1 MGGDPV
7 RGQFAPGGIIATIGS
22 VSSLRLLNQRAASCQ
37 PHLLSS
43 SSSSRPRRPTSRRWT
58 SVEYRRLEAA
68 QRAAKYRDT
77 FKIEVM
83 SAARMD
89 DLLPGLRQ
97 HQPAILHF
105 AGHGEGYGEL
115 QFSDDEGKHAQG
127 LWVEAFASLIK
138 AYQDEAE
145 TPLRLAVLAGCHTA
159 PAAHHLAAH
168 VDCAIGFD
176 TSIADDAI
184 INFFTPTLYGA
195 MFDGR
200 SVGNAVDSA
209 RSVLE
214 AHDQGY
220 VAQAM
225 QVYVRKGV
233 DASTLKPVAWAQ
245 TGGRAPDL
253 HLRYLQRLFEGKWA
267 SVAMNLF
274 DPALGKRVDLLDIY
288 TPLPLD
294 FTLSLRL
301 NDRGEVEDWWCGRE
315 ALPGEEE
322 LAEVDTRRPRLCSR
336 RRGSADAP
344 EEAMRLQKQRNWA
357 SLLVDEAGLRPLLAQ
372 AEAWAGAQP
381 APGEGKVRTEA
392 WTPDAEQAALVQP
405 HFVLVGDPGSGKST
419 FLRHLALCWAGA
431 LRRQTGNPHP
441 PAASLDRLPGWARAY
456 TPIYLE
462 LRPLVESFDPL
473 PSHPDH
479 APALPGLAE
488 LRAHLRKQLPETE
501 GEALMAW
508 LFDLLREGRAA
519 LLLDGLDE
527 VSQAADPRR
536 RAQVQAFVAS
546 LTAAFPAAPIIV
558 TARPYAYRQG
568 EWALEGFGRAAL
580 APLPRDAAGATG
592 PALVRPACA
601 GGGRSMPSWR
611 RWCVFPTICA
621 ATPCC

>member
-1 MGGDPV
+1 
-7 RGQFAPGGIIATIGS
+7 
-22 VSSLRLLNQRAASCQ
+22 
-37 PHLLSS
+37 
-43 SSSSRPRRPTSRRWT
+43 
-58 SVEYRRLEAA
+58 
-68 QRAAKYRDT
+68 
-77 FKIEVM
+77 M

-245 TGGRAPDL
+245 TGGRPC
-253 HLRYLQRLFEGKWA
+253 RPA
-267 SVAMNLF
+267 S
-274 DPALGKRVDLLDIY
+274 
-288 TPLPLD
+288 PLPAAPV
-294 FTLSLRL
+294 
-301 NDRGEVEDWWCGRE
+301 RGEMGQRGHEPVRPGAGQTGRSARHLHAAAPGFHPVAAAERSEAEVEDWWCGRE

-381 APGEGKVRTEA
+381 APGEGKAPHRGMDSGRPPCGTDPA
-392 WTPDAEQAALVQP
+392 RPSCSSAIRAAARAPSCGTWRCAGRASCAAALATAACRP
-405 HFVLVGDPGSGKST
+405 PLT
-419 FLRHLALCWAGA
+419 LAA
-431 LRRQTGNPHP
+431 
-441 PAASLDRLPGWARAY
+441 LPGWTRACL
-456 TPIYLE
+456 PIYCE
-462 LRPLVESFDPL
+462 LHTLVGQVLSPAAAHERE
-473 PSHPDH
+473 H
-479 APALPGLAE
+479 AADCPGLAE
-488 LRAHLRKQLPETE
+488 FRAYLAHATA
-501 GEALMAW
+501 GS
-508 LFDLLREGRAA
+508 RATGA
-519 LLLDGLDE
+519 GGMSCSMRCTLDGPP
-527 VSQAADPRR
+527 SCWMGWTRSARRPTPAGGPKCQAFMVDLVKDFAWRADHRHRPALCLPTGRMGAGGLRPRRAGAAARTRQAELAGACWAPAQRGADPDLRR
-536 RAQVQAFVAS
+536 RAGSHSRRPAQQS
-546 LTAAFPAAPIIV
+546 AAA
-558 TARPYAYRQG
+558 
-568 EWALEGFGRAAL
+568 
-580 APLPRDAAGATG
+580 DAAGRAV
-592 PALVRPACA
+592 VRPPFP
-601 GGGRSMPSWR
+601 GGRSTCPARGGAVSAGR
-611 RWCVFPTICA
+611 
-621 ATPCC
+621 